1 MHLKTLDY
9 VLTVLTVSYSCHVDL
24 CQIAAVHSY
33 VWQMTCK
40 KQANWLLGVS
50 QQSVVTAPWECHI
63 TGTCSNRA
71 HVRPATLII
80 KTKKEKEK
88 KKSSYKPGQC
98 TSRSPPLSAAC
109 FSRWC
114 QQTQAG
120 TLVIALRALLTL
132 TFGEPVGLADGE
144 RMAPFW
150 MRSSLGG
157 TGGRLRCC
165 MQWPASPPW
174 AFLC

>member
-1 MHLKTLDY
+1 
-9 VLTVLTVSYSCHVDL
+9 
-24 CQIAAVHSY
+24 
-33 VWQMTCK
+33 MTCK
-40 KQANWLLGVS
+40 KTSNWLLGVS
-50 QQSVVTAPWECHI
+50 QQSVITVPWECHI

-71 HVRPATLII
+71 CVRPAAPII
-80 KTKKEKEK
+80 KTNK

-98 TSRSPPLSAAC
+98 TSRSQPVSGAC
-109 FSRWC
+109 FSRLC
-114 QQTQAG
+114 QKTQAG
-120 TLVIALRALLTL
+120 TLVIILRALLTL